1 MNNKNNNSSRI
12 VWLAGAGLFLAT
24 LDTGIINVALPAIQI
39 AWHARASTVA
49 WAVVAYTIP
58 LIGSILFWGRLADR
72 VNPHRIFWWG
82 LVGFGAASG
91 LCGGAMSLRWLIGA
105 RALQGFASAMLQ
117 GTAIALAMDRLPL
130 SQKGLAAGTLA
141 LFQGLGPVI
150 GPTVGGVLLTWTSWR
165 ELFFINLPVV
175 VLLLIGLGRP
185 KGKMAG
191 NNGSR
196 QATLAVGGAWNV
208 PGNLLLMGSV
218 VLGLMALTVHSHRL
232 EWAILTVLAVT
243 GLIGWERRALFPLVP
258 RTFWSS
264 RAFWSAVGA
273 MVVVGGATSIAFMV
287 VPYSLQRHTPW
298 QIGLIN
304 MSAPAMLVLCSR
316 PLSRYIKTIGSW
328 PLMGTGLALMGGA
341 FALLAATSWNHD
353 LIIMVVELAIYGV
366 GAAAFFPANLAGL
379 LTESE
384 DGSHGVVG
392 AIQRMAIN
400 IGTAVD
406 ATVVGDLLTRSHGSL
421 SKVAVSS
428 IRAAWLYGVTTL
440 FVAGIGMVWAY
451 YHQTKRLSK
460 Y

>member
-1 MNNKNNNSSRI
+1 MGFETSPILFVGNYLFISKAFEIFSRYDLIMNNKNNNSSRI

-39 AWHARASTVA
+39 AWHARASNVA

-72 VNPHRIFWWG
+72 VHPHRIFWWG

-273 MVVVGGATSIAFMV
+273 MVVV
-287 VPYSLQRHTPW
+287 
-298 QIGLIN
+298 
-304 MSAPAMLVLCSR
+304 CSR